1 MTSFGEVRNPVRGG
15 LVLLILSLQSS
26 DIQAEKRGNFI
37 VIGCV
42 EGSHVVSWSL
52 NVSGLFTNLELP
64 FTHSGP
70 YQALNNSE
78 TLRLLATIELACHKF
93 RETHL
98 DPHLHSKTRRRIERL
113 IKDDRRKRHRRRK
126 DQDAMVDAFAKQ
138 TLTNDTVNM
147 GPSVSVA

>member
-1 MTSFGEVRNPVRGG
+1 MASFGEVRNFVRGG
-15 LVLLILSLQSS
+15 LVPLILSLQTS

-42 EGSHVVSWSL
+42 EASHVMSWSL
-52 NVSGLFTNLELP
+52 NVSGGLFTNLP
-64 FTHSGP
+64 FAHSGP

-138 TLTNDTVNM
+138 TLSNDTVNI